1 MRMALS
7 CEGSSPAR
15 AMRLRSSRQER
26 PASTRIRVREEEMTV
41 LLPFDP
47 EASTV
52 IRIIRL
58 RYACWLWVFGGSNWY
73 GSGRRRLHGED
84 GGEKHGVSVTSHLNV
99 GAVAAKLYFVEKDVG
114 SVFFVEYEE
123 NLREEAVAL
132 NGFEDDHF
140 VNL

>member
-58 RYACWLWVFGGSNWY
+58 RYACWLWVFGGRNWY

-84 GGEKHGVSVTSHLNV
+84 VGEKHGGSVTSHLKV
-99 GAVAAKLYFVEKDVG
+99 GAVAAKLYFVEKDIADG
-114 SVFFVEYEE
+114 FSVQYVDNPRDET
-123 NLREEAVAL
+123 VAL
-132 NGFEDDHF
+132 NGVTHDRHA
-140 VNL
+140 